1 MYVEVARADVS
12 LSALVGIHNE
22 LIVGMIDEL
31 GSEEQK
37 ARWLPG
43 LTAFTQLGAF
53 ALTEPDHGSDIAGGL
68 ATTARL
74 EGGEWVI
81 NGAKRWIGAGTI
93 ADFALVWARDVADQ
107 QIKGFIVETDRP
119 GYTAT
124 KIANKIGL
132 RIMQNA
138 DIVLDEVRIPASNL
152 LPGATDFSKA
162 NELLRDSRAWV
173 GWQAA
178 GIQLAAFDVA
188 RAYSL
193 QRKQFGKELARFQL
207 IQQQLAEI
215 LGNATA
221 SLALMAQLARIQEDG
236 KLEMVQA
243 AMAKSTT
250 TRLARASVAMGRS
263 LHGRERHQQRLRD
276 GQALRRRRNPLHLR
290 GQLRDQFTDRGPGRD
305 GKVGLRLGSPHALGS
320 RSASRVLS
328 LLPGGRIGVAVPG
341 RAVAAAV
348 LGLVQGPVRA
358 VQEGSG
364 RGVALLADAGRDR
377 QETDVPERFGRDGLA
392 GPFGGAQGL
401 GAVGLREQPHEL
413 LAAEPGHDLLGAGD
427 LPEPRGDLCQDDVAH
442 QVAIGVVDPLEVVD
456 IQDHGTQ
463 ARSRGSRPA
472 QPVRRGAVPGPAG
485 WAGRSGHRSWPAAPG
500 PVRASVL
507 PMAISTSSANWASRS
522 IMASV
527 TPVRDFEV
535 RLTAPHRLPRTRI
548 GAAAADWKPPAR
560 ICSAACPPS
569 GR

>member
-1 MYVEVARADVS
+1 MRKGYVPVQPQGRASGQPAPAETNTESNTAETGAAAAVAQPPFPDADLMYIVDLLPPDEQLRYQEVREFLQSRIRAASIDYWNREEFPFGLLAELGKYGLGGLQTDGTSKLFKGLMYVEVARADVS

-68 ATTARL
+68 ETTARL
-74 EGGEWVI
+74 DGGEWVL

-107 QIKGFIVETDRP
+107 HIKGFIVETDRA

-138 DIVLDEVRIPASNL
+138 DIVLDEVRIPAASL

-173 GWQAA
+173 GWQGA

-193 QRKQFGKELARFQL
+193 QRRQFGKELARFQL

-263 LHGRERHQQRLRD
+263 LMGGNGISSDYEM
-276 GQALRRRRNPLHLR
+276 
-290 GQLRDQFTDRGPGRD
+290 
-305 GKVGLRLGSPHALGS
+305 GKLFGDAEILYTYEGSYEIN
-320 RSASRVLS
+320 S
-328 LLPGGRIGVAVPG
+328 LIVA
-341 RAVAAAV
+341 RAVT
-348 LGLVQGPVRA
+348 GK
-358 VQEGSG
+358 
-364 RGVALLADAGRDR
+364 
-377 QETDVPERFGRDGLA
+377 
-392 GPFGGAQGL
+392 
-401 GAVGLREQPHEL
+401 
-413 LAAEPGHDLLGAGD
+413 
-427 LPEPRGDLCQDDVAH
+427 
-442 QVAIGVVDPLEVVD
+442 
-456 IQDHGTQ
+456 
-463 ARSRGSRPA
+463 
-472 QPVRRGAVPGPAG
+472 
-485 WAGRSGHRSWPAAPG
+485 
-500 PVRASVL
+500 
-507 PMAISTSSANWASRS
+507 SAF
-522 IMASV
+522 V
-527 TPVRDFEV
+527 
-535 RLTAPHRLPRTRI
+535 
-548 GAAAADWKPPAR
+548 
-560 ICSAACPPS
+560 
-569 GR
+569 